1 MSQYKPYPAYKDSGV
16 EWLGKVPEHWNIER
30 VRQRYHL
37 RNGYPFNSSLFQPEG
52 EAENRLI
59 RIRDLTPTDAF
70 IYTEEACT
78 DNALIGNGDV
88 LIGMDGD
95 FNAVLWNEGRA
106 KLNQRVCALR
116 GATVA
121 QTKYF
126 LYSIPMVL
134 GIINNTAYAT
144 TVKHLSSGEVMSA
157 KLAFPP
163 QKELGKIVEIL
174 DRETARIDSLVAAKT
189 RFIEL
194 LKEKRQALIT
204 RAVTKGLDSTVKMKD
219 SGVEWLGQ
227 VPEHWEISAIKHW
240 FTTTSGGTPD
250 TKQQDRFYTEDG
262 GTPWIRTTDLN
273 NGRLDEFEISI
284 TDDAIKETACSIV
297 PCGSVLVAMYGGAGT
312 IGKNALLKIDAC
324 INQALCA
331 LLPNRFFDD
340 EYTFLYVQFYK
351 PYWMIDAE
359 SSRKDPNINQ
369 DLVKNA
375 KIMRPSINEQHDIV
389 EYINRKTTRI
399 DALIDKTQRSIE
411 LLKERRSALIT
422 AAVAGKIDLRE
433 AAV

>member
-37 RNGYPFNSSLFQPEG
+37 SNGYPFNSSLFQPEG

-204 RAVTKGLDSTVKMKD
+204 RAVTKGLDPKVKLKD
-219 SGVEWLGQ
+219 SGIEWLGQ
-227 VPEHWEISAIKHW
+227 VPEHWQYGRFIY
-240 FTTTSGGTPD
+240 TCQLLVDGTHQSPES
-250 TKQQDRFYTEDG
+250 YTEG
-262 GTPWIRTTDLN
+262 EYLY
-273 NGRLDEFEISI
+273 I
-284 TDDAIKETACSIV
+284 TAKNIKENGFDFSDIAYVKEEDQRQIFPRCPGQKGDVLYIKDGATA
-297 PCGSVLVAMYGGAGT
+297 GVAMVNDLEQEFSMLSSVALIRPNVDFLESRFIRYHLNAGGFKQYVLSQLVGGAIT
-312 IGKNALLKIDAC
+312 
-324 INQALCA
+324 
-331 LLPNRFFDD
+331 RFTLD
-340 EYTFLYVQFYK
+340 V
-351 PYWMIDAE
+351 I
-359 SSRKDPNINQ
+359 SRFII
-369 DLVKNA
+369 V
-375 KIMRPSINEQHDIV
+375 RPPLNEQITIV
-389 EYINRKTTRI
+389 TYLDQITARI
-399 DALIDKTQRSIE
+399 DALITKTQRSIE

-422 AAVAGKIDLRE
+422 AAVTGKIDLRE
-433 AAV
+433 ASV

>member
-1 MSQYKPYPAYKDSGV
+1 MRRYKPYPAYKDSGV
-16 EWLGKVPEHWNIER
+16 EWLGQVPEHWEVVPLKR
-30 VRQRYHL
+30 
-37 RNGYPFNSSLFQPEG
+37 LFQCQDGKRVPLNSEQRADIKGDIPYWGSGGVVDYIDQHIFDETLILLGEDGAPFFERDKPVAYVIEG
-52 EAENRLI
+52 KA
-59 RIRDLTPTDAF
+59 
-70 IYTEEACT
+70 
-78 DNALIGNGDV
+78 
-88 LIGMDGD
+88 
-95 FNAVLWNEGRA
+95 W
-106 KLNQRVCALR
+106 
-116 GATVA
+116 
-121 QTKYF
+121 
-126 LYSIPMVL
+126 
-134 GIINNTAYAT
+134 INNHIHVLKPFDEKASMWLVYYLNSVEYRNYIDGSTRDKLT
-144 TVKHLSSGEVMSA
+144 QDDMKTISILLPTLPEILS
-157 KLAFPP
+157 
-163 QKELGKIVEIL
+163 IVCYL

-194 LKEKRQALIT
+194 LQEKRQSLIT
-204 RAVTKGLDSTVKMKD
+204 RAVTKGLDPKVKMKD

-399 DALIDKTQRSIE
+399 DALIEKTQRSIE

-422 AAVAGKIDLRE
+422 AAVTGKIDLRE